1 MTALYGHF
9 QDWISLSQGRQHFV
23 ISILLVIGQNFF
35 AEAVVGGV
43 HNQLWA
49 LTVSFFSKV

>member
-23 ISILLVIGQNFF
+23 ISILLVIGQNFMQKLWL
-35 AEAVVGGV
+35 VVCITNFG
-43 HNQLWA
+43 L
-49 LTVSFFSKV
+49 